1 MTGARS
7 LVAVLLVLGF
17 CAPSWAQEAESSIRS
32 DEVVSPQLR
41 SLRAALSA
49 GSHDAVDEFWTS
61 VALRGTPL
69 IEDIA
74 GDTENLLVTF
84 LWRNTEPLAGVFL
97 LSGLTN
103 WKRTS
108 LTRLSDTDVW
118 YHTFRV
124 RTDARFTYSMAEL
137 RGSIDDMQWQV
148 DPGNPAVVDWPERES
163 LVELPRAR
171 PQPWIMPR
179 PEVPSGTLTQHR
191 LSSTILQNE
200 RNMSVYTPPGYNGGG
215 AAYPV
220 VVFFDGDIYLN
231 FIPTPTILD
240 NLIAEELIPP
250 TIAVFVE
257 HPTREART
265 RELGCYP
272 PFNEFLISE
281 LLPWMRR
288 NYEVTQD
295 PGRTVAAGL
304 SRGGLAAAFLALQ
317 HPETFGNVLSQ
328 SGGFWYKPPWER
340 GQAQLWHADNDTTGY
355 GWLMRRYV
363 ATPLQA
369 IRFYLDV
376 GRFEQGLGQANRHMR
391 DVLMA
396 KGYSVAYQEFS
407 GGHSSI
413 NWRGT
418 VSDGLIALLREAEQ
432 MANRN

>member
-1 MTGARS
+1 
-7 LVAVLLVLGF
+7 VLGF
-17 CAPSWAQEAESSIRS
+17 CPPSWTQEAESSKGF
-32 DEVVSPQLR
+32 DEIVSPQLR
-41 SLRAALSA
+41 SLQVALSA
-49 GSHDAVDEFWTS
+49 GSHDAADEFWIK

-69 IEDIA
+69 IEEIA
-74 GDTENLLVTF
+74 GDTESLFVTF
-84 LWRNTEPLAGVFL
+84 LWRNTETLAGVFL

-103 WKRTS
+103 WDRTS

-118 YHTFRV
+118 YLTFRV

-137 RGSIDDMQWQV
+137 RGSIDDLQWQV

-171 PQPWIMPR
+171 PQPWITPR
-179 PEVPSGTLTQHR
+179 PKVPSGTLTQHR
-191 LSSTILQNE
+191 LSSSILQNE
-200 RNMSVYTPPGYNGGG
+200 RNISVYTPPGYNRRS

-240 NLIAEELIPP
+240 NLIAEKLIPP

-257 HPTREART
+257 HPTRMART
-265 RELGCYP
+265 RELGCHP

-281 LLPWMRR
+281 LLPWMRQ
-288 NYEVTQD
+288 NYDVTQD
-295 PGRTVAAGL
+295 PRRMVATGL

-328 SGGFWYKPPWER
+328 SGSFWYEPRWEH
-340 GQAQLWHADNDTTGY
+340 GQAQLWHADNDTAGY
-355 GWLMRRYV
+355 GWLLQRYV

-376 GRFEQGLGQANRHMR
+376 GRFEQESWQANRHMR
-391 DVLMA
+391 DILMA

-418 VSDGLIALLREAEQ
+418 ISDGLIALLRVDE
-432 MANRN
+432 R